1 MNKKELIKLCLNF
14 DDAIDSYPFGEEHI
28 VLRHK
33 SNNKWFGLIFHLN
46 NKLCINLKC
55 NPIDSVFLREEYK
68 SIYPA
73 WHMNKTHWNTI
84 EVNNISKDLLD
95 SLIKMSFDLT
105 KPKK

>member
-1 MNKKELIKLCLNF
+1 MNQKELIKLCLNF
-14 DDAIDSYPFGEEHI
+14 DDAIDSYPFEDDYV

-68 SIYPA
+68 SIKPA
-73 WHMNKTHWNTI
+73 WHMNKKHWNTI
-84 EVNNISKDLLD
+84 EVNNISKELLEN
-95 SLIKMSFDLT
+95 LIKISFDLT